1 MLRSS
6 NTPAQ
11 AETSQATAENSIL
24 MQKVQGVLQ
33 QLVKFLF
40 MALLLPVL
48 LVVRLLRP
56 VFLVRFGPLRT
67 DRIGD
72 FTFHT
77 EVYLCSRDLGLHGR
91 RALDLFYCRSR
102 TSNHFLKKMWQRT
115 IHIYPVADWLDRL
128 NRWVPGGK
136 VHEIPISQKPYQ
148 NRDMNGVLA
157 KVGPHLSFTSE
168 EEAQGQAELQEI
180 GIPPETP
187 FVCFIARDSAYL
199 DQVFPQIEWSYQGYR
214 DASIQSYVQA
224 AEELAG
230 RGYYSLRMG
239 AAVEEK
245 LDSTNPL
252 VIDYANTCRTE
263 FLDMYLGSRCK
274 FLITNDCGY
283 VNIPQIFRRPIVW
296 TNMSAMEVVHTWLP
310 NQIFILKKLW
320 HEEERRFLTFPE
332 IMSSGIGRLQGSDN
346 YQELGITLIE
356 NTPEEISVVALE
368 MDDRLNGTWNE
379 TEEDDH
385 LQRRFWELYASSEQH
400 NQIVSR
406 IGADFLRQN
415 QDLLD

>member
-1 MLRSS
+1 
-6 NTPAQ
+6 
-11 AETSQATAENSIL
+11 
-24 MQKVQGVLQ
+24 
-33 QLVKFLF
+33 
-40 MALLLPVL
+40 MASLLPVL
-48 LVVRLLRP
+48 VVVRLLRP
-56 VFLVRFGPLRT
+56 VVLVRFGPLRA

-77 EVYLCSRDLGLHGR
+77 EVFLCGRDLGFYGR
-91 RALDLFYCRSR
+91 RTLDLFYCRSR
-102 TSNHFLKKMWQRT
+102 ISNHFLKKMWQRT
-115 IHIYPVADWLDRL
+115 IHIYPVAGWLDRL
-128 NRWVPGGK
+128 NKWVPGGK
-136 VHEIPISQKPYQ
+136 AHEIPISQQPYQ
-148 NRDMNGVLA
+148 NRDMKGVLA

-168 EEAQGQAELQEI
+168 EEDQGQAELQEI
-180 GIPPETP
+180 GIAPETP

-199 DQVFPQIEWSYQGYR
+199 DEVFPQIEWSYQGYR
-214 DASIQSYVQA
+214 DASIQNYVQA
-224 AEELAG
+224 AENLAD

-245 LDSTNPL
+245 LNSTNPL
-252 VIDYANTCRTE
+252 VIDYANYHRTE

-320 HEEERRFLTFPE
+320 YEKDQRFLTFPE
-332 IMSSGIGRLQGSDN
+332 ILDSGIGRLQGSDK
-346 YQELGITLIE
+346 YQELGITLVE
-356 NTPEEISVVALE
+356 NTPEEISAVSLE

-379 TEEDDH
+379 TEEDEE
-385 LQRRFWELYASSEQH
+385 LQRRFWKLYASSEQH
-400 NQIVSR
+400 GKIVSR
-406 IGADFLRQN
+406 ICAEFLRQN